1 MLSIESP
8 KKRTKYPADNNEQ
21 QLAVLSN
28 AVNIKRFNIN
38 AGSNNRNESPKRST
52 SMCEANIKK
61 SFAR

>member
-8 KKRTKYPADNNEQ
+8 KKRIKYPADNIEQ
-21 QLAVLSN
+21 QPAVLSN

-38 AGSNNRNESPKRST
+38 TGSSNRNESPKRST
-52 SMCEANIKK
+52 SMCESNIKK